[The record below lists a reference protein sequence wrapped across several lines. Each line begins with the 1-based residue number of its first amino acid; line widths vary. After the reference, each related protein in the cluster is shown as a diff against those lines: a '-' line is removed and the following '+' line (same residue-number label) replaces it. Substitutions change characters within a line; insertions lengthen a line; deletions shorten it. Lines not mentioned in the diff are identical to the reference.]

1 MFGLATAKTFH
12 QLNPGKSLVI
22 LDSGSTLGG
31 VWAKE
36 RLYPGL
42 KTNNMLGTFEYPDFP
57 MHSDAFEVKPGE
69 HMSGEVMHRYLTM
82 YAKMFGILN
91 KIRYRSFVLT
101 AEHQDGV
108 EGGWVLTVQ
117 NGDTQS
123 QVFARKLV
131 MAAGLT
137 SEPFLPNIQGQ
148 EEFGMPIFHSK
159 DFIKYADTLDSAKR
173 VTVFGGTKSAWDV
186 VYAYA
191 SKGVKV
197 DWVIRGRTV
206 ARCGPMMP
214 ELTNRLHNRE
224 RPWSCMDGTSIRHT
238 VEEMAGEACP

>member
-1 MFGLATAKTFH
+1 
-12 QLNPGKSLVI
+12 
-22 LDSGSTLGG
+22 
-31 VWAKE
+31 
-36 RLYPGL
+36 
-42 KTNNMLGTFEYPDFP
+42 MLGTFEYPDFP

-108 EGGWVLTVQ
+108 EGGWILTVQ
-117 NGDTQS
+117 SGGTQT
-123 QVFARKLV
+123 QILARKLV

-137 SEPFLPNIQGQ
+137 SEPFLPNIEGQ